1 MSHLH
6 KRDREARRPD
16 KAWRT
21 ATLIQLLTPKRV
33 DEFDI
38 VGTFWWYNKT
48 IDIQTTENNYED
60 HSYIT
65 SNR

>member
-1 MSHLH
+1 MLLN

-38 VGTFWWYNKT
+38 VGTFWYNKT
-48 IDIQTTENNYED
+48 INIQTTETNHED
-60 HSYIT
+60 HPHIT
-65 SNR
+65 SDR

>member
-1 MSHLH
+1 MLLN

-38 VGTFWWYNKT
+38 LGTFWWYNKT

-60 HSYIT
+60 HPHIT